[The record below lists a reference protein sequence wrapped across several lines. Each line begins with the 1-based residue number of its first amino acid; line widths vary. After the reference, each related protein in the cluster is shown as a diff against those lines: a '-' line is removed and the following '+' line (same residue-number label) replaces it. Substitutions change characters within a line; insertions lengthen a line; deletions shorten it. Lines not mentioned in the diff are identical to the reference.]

1 MIVTDRR
8 VQGCTAA
15 LTHEQKYVK
24 STDFPNFTPKTTLKA
39 KPLNGR
45 IIKNRESGSPPTP
58 EISLLACKRK
68 WGVVCSLGTSFKMT
82 SPVKIC

>member
-24 STDFPNFTPKTTLKA
+24 STDFHNFTPKTTLKA
-39 KPLNGR
+39 KPFHDTT
-45 IIKNRESGSPPTP
+45 IK
-58 EISLLACKRK
+58 
-68 WGVVCSLGTSFKMT
+68 
-82 SPVKIC
+82 